1 MDYLTTF
8 ALEHLK
14 QSTLTLVLDLSILKE
29 IIPAVL
35 RNPGISP
42 VLGEGIRGV
51 VLDAPVFGGMHN
63 RGLLMVA

>member
-35 RNPGISP
+35 RNPAESRQYLGKAFGAWCSMRQY
-42 VLGEGIRGV
+42 LGECIIV
-51 VLDAPVFGGMHN
+51 VS
-63 RGLLMVA
+63 